1 MMKVQS
7 GRAPTAVGPYSQA
20 ILSGDLVFVSGQL
33 GMDKEGRFGKDVAE
47 QTALA
52 LKNLEEILLA
62 SGSDLSQVVKTTC
75 FLAHIEDFARFNE
88 VYARFIT
95 EKPARSLIQAAAL
108 PKGSLVEIEAI
119 AERKA

>member
-1 MMKVQS
+1 MQKIATDQ
-7 GRAPTAVGPYSQA
+7 APTAVGPYTQA
-20 ILSGDLVFVSGQL
+20 IRTGDLLFVSGQL
-33 GMDKEGRFGKDVAE
+33 GMDKEGRFGEDVAE
-47 QTALA
+47 QTSLA

-108 PKGSLVEIEAI
+108 PKGSLVEIEVI